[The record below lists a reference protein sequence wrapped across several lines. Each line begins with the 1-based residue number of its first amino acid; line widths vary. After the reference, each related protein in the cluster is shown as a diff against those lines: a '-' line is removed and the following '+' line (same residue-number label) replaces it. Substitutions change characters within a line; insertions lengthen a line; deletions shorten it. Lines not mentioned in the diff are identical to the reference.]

1 MAMFMNGKSMT
12 KVHVLAV
19 GEFGTAVADR
29 LRREH
34 HDVEISSYRNGS
46 LEMSAGWPEAEL
58 RILASWR
65 ETPMLAEIL
74 DARSADW
81 GSPWFPVVAEHPRL
95 RIGPLV
101 VPGAGAC
108 YRCFR
113 KRRAQH
119 ERDAAHIATLHEHYD
134 AFPES
139 GPGGFLPHHVDM
151 ATGIALDLLR
161 RLEAGE
167 SERLAGTVR
176 HWHLLEQH
184 LSGGRVVGVHAC
196 DRCRPPQADPATST
210 WADLA
215 RDLTPLLIPFDEHP
229 NAAQDGPQAA
239 PSTSARQ

>member
-1 MAMFMNGKSMT
+1 MNGKSMT
-12 KVHVLAV
+12 KVHVLAI

-34 HDVEISSYRNGS
+34 HDLEISSFRDGS
-46 LEMSAGWPEAEL
+46 LEVSAGWPDAEL
-58 RILASWR
+58 RILAAWR
-65 ETPMLAEIL
+65 ETPRLAEVL

-81 GSPWFPVVAEHPRL
+81 STPWFPVVAEHPRL
-95 RIGPLV
+95 RTGPLV
-101 VPGAGAC
+101 VPGVGAC

-119 ERDAAHIATLHEHYD
+119 ERDAQHLATLHEHYD
-134 AFPES
+134 SSPEA

-151 ATGIALDLLR
+151 AAGMALDLLR
-161 RLEAGE
+161 RVEAGDA
-167 SERLAGTVR
+167 ERFAGTVR
-176 HWHLLEQH
+176 HWHMLEQH

-196 DRCRPPQADPATST
+196 DRCRPDRSDPAATT

-215 RDLTPLLIPFDEHP
+215 RDLAPLLMPLDEGAHS
-229 NAAQDGPQAA
+229 AQGVPQAA

>member
-1 MAMFMNGKSMT
+1 MT

-19 GEFGTAVADR
+19 GEFGTAVAER

-34 HDVEISSYRNGS
+34 HGVEISSYLAGN
-46 LEMSAGWPEAEL
+46 LELSAGWPDAEL
-58 RILASWR
+58 RVLASWR
-65 ETPMLAEIL
+65 ETPRLAEIL

-81 GSPWFPVVAEHPRL
+81 GTPWFPVVAEHPRL

-101 VPGAGAC
+101 VPGAGPC

-119 ERDAAHIATLHEHYD
+119 ERDAAHLGTLHAHYD
-134 AFPES
+134 ATPDS

-151 ATGIALDLLR
+151 AAGMALDMVR
-161 RLEAGE
+161 RVEAGE
-167 SERLAGTVR
+167 GERFAGIVR
-176 HWHLLEQH
+176 HWQVLEQH

-196 DRCRPPQADPATST
+196 DRCRRSEADPSETT
-210 WADLA
+210 WAELA
-215 RDLTPLLIPFDEHP
+215 RDLTPLLIPLDECAVP
-229 NAAQDGPQAA
+229 AQGGPQTA